1 MNAEQQRRLIRM
13 PEVMKMAGIGKTAIY
28 GRIKD
33 HTFPAPVKVGRASTW
48 VESDVQ
54 KWVDEQ
60 IAANRD
66 GDHSGH

>member
-1 MNAEQQRRLIRM
+1 MNTAPQRRLIRM

-28 GRIKD
+28 GRIKE
-33 HTFPAPVKVGRASTW
+33 HTFPQPVKVGRASTW

-60 IAANRD
+60 IAASREE
-66 GDHSGH
+66 GDANH